1 MASQLKRIV
10 FIDHTTKMG
19 GGQVYL
25 LRQLS
30 QLDRD
35 RFYPVVVCPMEGD
48 LTTLLRDI
56 GIEVH
61 IIPIHEGLVEL
72 HIKKL

>member
-1 MASQLKRIV
+1 MKKRRYKIV

-30 QLDRD
+30 QLDKAVKS
-35 RFYPVVVCPMEGD
+35 YENA
-48 LTTLLRDI
+48 LA
-56 GIEVH
+56 
-61 IIPIHEGLVEL
+61 
-72 HIKKL
+72 IKPD